1 MRSERFTLQ
10 LKTVTMQTLPWS
22 NTVPDK
28 QGKSNGDMLS
38 FTASRWFNCGAVS
51 PSSLE
56 AGVNMV
62 QVLSILQEPHFH
74 HMAERAKF
82 IKHL

>member
-1 MRSERFTLQ
+1 
-10 LKTVTMQTLPWS
+10 
-22 NTVPDK
+22 
-28 QGKSNGDMLS
+28 
-38 FTASRWFNCGAVS
+38 VS